1 MPDDFKTTRWS
12 VVLAA
17 AGRES
22 DRGDALGWLC
32 EAYWYPLYAF
42 VRRRGHDPES
52 ARDVVQ
58 SYFLRVMEKDVFQ
71 GVDPGAGK
79 FRAFLLASM
88 KNFLSNE
95 REREQAQKRRA
106 ENPAFTVSLDG
117 ADELYRRE
125 ASQELNAEELFEKRW
140 ALTVLARA
148 VDRLGQEYDQ
158 LGRGDLFERLRGL
171 LTGDAEDSYA
181 EIAAALDMKQGAV
194 KTAIHRMR
202 NRLGRVLR
210 EEVAQTVSDPDQLD
224 DEIRHLLHVVG

>member
-17 AGRES
+17 AGQET
-22 DRGDALGWLC
+22 DRHRALGWLC

-42 VRRRGHDPES
+42 VRRRGHDTES
-52 ARDVVQ
+52 ASDVVQ
-58 SYFLRVMEKDVFQ
+58 SYFLRVMEKDVFRD
-71 GVDPGAGK
+71 VDPGAGK

-95 REREQAQKRRA
+95 REREQAVKRRA

-140 ALTVLARA
+140 ALTVLDRA
-148 VDRLGQEYDQ
+148 VERLGRDYDQ
-158 LGRGDLFERLRGL
+158 LGRGGLFERLRGF
-171 LTGDAEDSYA
+171 LTGEVEDSYV
-181 EIAAALDMKQGAV
+181 EIAAALDMKEGAV

-202 NRLGRVLR
+202 KRLGRVLR
-210 EEVAQTVSDPDQLD
+210 EEVAQTVSDPEQLD
-224 DEIRHLLHVVG
+224 DEIRHLLRVVG